1 MNYTVIMKRT
11 YETAIVI
18 EAQTEAEAIAI
29 AESSPSRY
37 TEELEQC
44 NVIEESYCIE
54 GPVEAPKAGVWD
66 FVEKYYP
73 RYSSSDEIA
82 TANDI
87 DQILTES
94 DQEWSEGATRI
105 WEGYESDLA
114 AIAILQDEVMVSIYR
129 KAIEGYLESLKA

>member
-1 MNYTVIMKRT
+1 M
-11 YETAIVI
+11 TAEIG
-18 EAQTEAEAIAI
+18 
-29 AESSPSRY
+29 
-37 TEELEQC
+37 
-44 NVIEESYCIE
+44 NVWE
-54 GPVEAPKAGVWD
+54 

-129 KAIEGYLESLKA
+129 KAIEGYIESLKKQQ